1 MSGYVESYVDTDVMT
16 AYERLLQEHGM
27 VKSAATAILR
37 KPHWSIAWRM
47 KKTLFPMKR
56 LVAEKLRTLF
66 SGESGRRAAMV
77 FAWAPVTIL
86 LGDVRDRR
94 GLKCYWIGPD
104 GLHKVFFPKRQIF
117 RKTPRPVISHVSIE
131 ELCYFMDPKDVY
143 RAVYKLLHLAAGR
156 ILHGR

>member
-1 MSGYVESYVDTDVMT
+1 MPGYVESYVSTEVMA
-16 AYERLLQEHGM
+16 AYEKLTQEHRS
-27 VKSAATAILR
+27 VKSAATVILQ
-37 KPHWSIAWRM
+37 KPHWTIARKM
-47 KKTLFPMKR
+47 KKSLFPMRR
-56 LVAEKLRTLF
+56 LAAENLRELF
-66 SGESGRRAAMV
+66 SGEGGRRAAMV

-104 GLHKVFFPKRQIF
+104 GLRKVFFPKRQIF

-143 RAVYKLLHLAAGR
+143 RAIYKLLHLAAGR